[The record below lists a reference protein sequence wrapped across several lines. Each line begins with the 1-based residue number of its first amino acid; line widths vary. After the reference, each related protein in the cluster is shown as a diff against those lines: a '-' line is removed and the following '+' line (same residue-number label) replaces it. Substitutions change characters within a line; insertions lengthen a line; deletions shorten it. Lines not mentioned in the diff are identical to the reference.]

1 MSGLLIPVAAA
12 ASLSVAQRLRISRRR
27 IRAAEAK
34 STIAEKAEKDATAAR
49 EQAEEFVSGA
59 VRQTSELEE
68 QNRNLASV
76 NAVSFAL
83 SGSMDEDGAT
93 ETALQLIAR
102 VLEVPAVQLHELR
115 SEGLQPRHVFVTA
128 EPETGGERLDEA
140 LMEQAMQSSEPI
152 VAGDVAAPLQP
163 YAIIALIAKG
173 RRVGSLAAIGTREA
187 GWDERALR
195 MFELIGR
202 ELGVALENE
211 CLYRDAVD
219 GAEAETMVSTA
230 SRVVAVGEI
239 DRALAQLL
247 AMLAPVLDARVSGVV
262 NRESGESTPRVIARY
277 GESGSPALNAA
288 FSAALESAPA
298 LAADRTTA
306 LVLGTGGEGPLPD
319 ALQEAAVGAL
329 AIVPV
334 AVVSSDEA
342 MAGGE
347 PGSVRTVSAVLV
359 IAGDSDAEWGERSLG
374 IMRRLA
380 EIIARR
386 LETDAFTQLQERR
399 MQEFAGLA
407 KVASTIQSTIDPDR
421 LYSGFAMAVRDL
433 VPYGHLYIARVDV
446 HDGLA
451 QVSSFDS
458 DGNLMPARESDPADG
473 EHAWLAQRS
482 IEQWAAED
490 GVPSFIEDD
499 DRFGLVA
506 PMRPKGQLLGLVAI
520 GTRDPSLGQAK
531 TLLAQA
537 TEHLSLA
544 LDSAALY
551 RQATERA
558 ARIQVFGNL
567 ASTVASVVDLR
578 DAFEEFAEE
587 MRWVVPFDSALMI
600 DVDEETGELHEYAS
614 CPRRQRRRST
624 GALVTG
630 TPLEHA
636 VRVGETITMMRSDPL
651 FSDLNWGVL
660 GVEAQSV
667 AAVPMI
673 HNGKLHAVFTIV
685 RNDEQA
691 FEVDELAAL
700 EEVTGLLSVSI
711 DRLRLY
717 ERAEYNA
724 RHDTLTGLPNQRYL
738 QERLESLRSGVT
750 EDGESAIMMLDL
762 DQFKVFNDTLG
773 HEAGD
778 RVLQLVTRE
787 LKASTRGEDFVARN
801 GGDEFVVVMEDS
813 GERAAQALANR
824 IHETLVDLHTE
835 IPGAPVKI
843 RTSIGIAVAPNDGRT
858 VEDVLRAADGAMYE
872 AKSEEDRQHTRLAR
886 ESRQDE
892 RARKLHVRE
901 GRTSTDAILNAS
913 RAGGSDEELDAL
925 ATAERYALVAAVRL
939 DAHPEATVPLRLLIA
954 GLAAGRFDD
963 LERRRVREGAQMMID
978 GHNETWRRTAPDVM
992 ALNEQIAHAAV
1003 ELAWTEAAPPVGEGL
1018 DLATAAVRARE
1029 ILAGSV
1035 EDDVLDAVDLAAR
1048 ERMLNSRSDRLAA

>member
-1 MSGLLIPVAAA
+1 MLARLLPAHNDVPDDELRDRRHDMRALVSARRFGVVGMLATALVTLPGWIPLGAEFFALLVVVAIVTELEVQSVWRTTTVASLDRTISAFSMIYLAFAVVVTFETVDMPWISSAAFALLSIRAGALLPARPLTFVTLATAATFAALMLAQGVGIVPHTTVAHSHAATVGTATSHLGVAVVRIMFMSGLLIPVAAA

-34 STIAEKAEKDATAAR
+34 STIAEKDATAAR

-342 MAGGE
+342 MAGG
-347 PGSVRTVSAVLV
+347 
-359 IAGDSDAEWGERSLG
+359 
-374 IMRRLA
+374 
-380 EIIARR
+380 
-386 LETDAFTQLQERR
+386 
-399 MQEFAGLA
+399 
-407 KVASTIQSTIDPDR
+407 
-421 LYSGFAMAVRDL
+421 
-433 VPYGHLYIARVDV
+433 
-446 HDGLA
+446 
-451 QVSSFDS
+451 
-458 DGNLMPARESDPADG
+458 
-473 EHAWLAQRS
+473 
-482 IEQWAAED
+482 
-490 GVPSFIEDD
+490 
-499 DRFGLVA
+499 
-506 PMRPKGQLLGLVAI
+506 
-520 GTRDPSLGQAK
+520 
-531 TLLAQA
+531 
-537 TEHLSLA
+537 
-544 LDSAALY
+544 
-551 RQATERA
+551 
-558 ARIQVFGNL
+558 
-567 ASTVASVVDLR
+567 
-578 DAFEEFAEE
+578 
-587 MRWVVPFDSALMI
+587 
-600 DVDEETGELHEYAS
+600 
-614 CPRRQRRRST
+614 
-624 GALVTG
+624 
-630 TPLEHA
+630 
-636 VRVGETITMMRSDPL
+636 
-651 FSDLNWGVL
+651 
-660 GVEAQSV
+660 
-667 AAVPMI
+667 
-673 HNGKLHAVFTIV
+673 
-685 RNDEQA
+685 
-691 FEVDELAAL
+691 
-700 EEVTGLLSVSI
+700 
-711 DRLRLY
+711 
-717 ERAEYNA
+717 
-724 RHDTLTGLPNQRYL
+724 
-738 QERLESLRSGVT
+738 
-750 EDGESAIMMLDL
+750 
-762 DQFKVFNDTLG
+762 
-773 HEAGD
+773 
-778 RVLQLVTRE
+778 
-787 LKASTRGEDFVARN
+787 
-801 GGDEFVVVMEDS
+801 
-813 GERAAQALANR
+813 
-824 IHETLVDLHTE
+824 
-835 IPGAPVKI
+835 
-843 RTSIGIAVAPNDGRT
+843 
-858 VEDVLRAADGAMYE
+858 
-872 AKSEEDRQHTRLAR
+872 
-886 ESRQDE
+886 
-892 RARKLHVRE
+892 
-901 GRTSTDAILNAS
+901 
-913 RAGGSDEELDAL
+913 
-925 ATAERYALVAAVRL
+925 
-939 DAHPEATVPLRLLIA
+939 
-954 GLAAGRFDD
+954 
-963 LERRRVREGAQMMID
+963 
-978 GHNETWRRTAPDVM
+978 
-992 ALNEQIAHAAV
+992 
-1003 ELAWTEAAPPVGEGL
+1003 
-1018 DLATAAVRARE
+1018 
-1029 ILAGSV
+1029 
-1035 EDDVLDAVDLAAR
+1035 
-1048 ERMLNSRSDRLAA
+1048 